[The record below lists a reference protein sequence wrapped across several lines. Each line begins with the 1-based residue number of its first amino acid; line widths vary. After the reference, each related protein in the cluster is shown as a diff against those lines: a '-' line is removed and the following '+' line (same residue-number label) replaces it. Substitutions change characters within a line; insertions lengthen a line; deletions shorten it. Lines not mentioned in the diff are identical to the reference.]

1 MSSNKV
7 FVGGLEWALTEDD
20 LAEEFGRVGEV
31 KSAKVITD
39 RETGRSRGFGFVEFV
54 DPESVEA
61 SITALDQR
69 ELNGRTIRVSVAED
83 RR

>member
-54 DPESVEA
+54 DPESVET